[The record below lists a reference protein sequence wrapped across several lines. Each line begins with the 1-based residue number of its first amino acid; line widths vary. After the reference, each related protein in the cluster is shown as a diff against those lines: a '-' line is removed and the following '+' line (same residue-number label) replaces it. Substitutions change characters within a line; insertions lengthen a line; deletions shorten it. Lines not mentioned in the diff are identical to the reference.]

1 MFPVTNVV
9 MFMHFDEH
17 TGLEC
22 TVKMFKE
29 IMMLRIALIL
39 LQILIYLFINSR
51 YNIISN
57 SNKLSK
63 FIEDMA

>member
-9 MFMHFDEH
+9 MFMNFDEN

-22 TVKMFKE
+22 TVKMCKE
-29 IMMLRIALIL
+29 IMMLRTALVL
-39 LQILIYLFINSR
+39 LQTLIYLFINSR
-51 YNIISN
+51 SNIISN